1 MPSPGTSLPVSPG
14 MPESKKEMVWR
25 IAFRTGGR
33 ERKQA
38 RVEEAA
44 HDDSAKEGVSPEKG
58 EAAGKGATIKKEGQ
72 DAAEE
77 EESTCEIRVLVK
89 GVVAAGLTD
98 EKLASLVIQAVKS
111 GQAMQV
117 MDLDADDDE
126 EEDEDDEE
134 GSAEGTEGEEEEEEG
149 GGGGALKKARTT
161 SEGGG
166 GGEEGYGGD
175 SSGLKLSLIGAVG
188 AEKRQ
193 RPPNARKA
201 CCYCTLK
208 KLACSGD
215 LPW

>member
-1 MPSPGTSLPVSPG
+1 
-14 MPESKKEMVWR
+14 MPESKKETVWR

-44 HDDSAKEGVSPEKG
+44 DDDSAKEGMAQEKG
-58 EAAGKGATIKKEGQ
+58 EEAGKGVTIKKKGQ
-72 DAAEE
+72 DATVE

-89 GVVAAGLTD
+89 GVAVAGLTD

-117 MDLDADDDE
+117 MDLDADDEEEE
-126 EEDEDDEE
+126 EEDDGE
-134 GSAEGTEGEEEEEEG
+134 GMAEGTEGEEEG
-149 GGGGALKKARTT
+149 GGGGALKRARTS

-166 GGEEGYGGD
+166 GGEGGDGGD
-175 SSGLKLSLIGAVG
+175 SSSLKLSLIGAVG
-188 AEKRQ
+188 AELRQ